1 MPYIA
6 PNSTV
11 YLLHDVPLDS
21 SYKHT
26 IFWSSALQQQQ
37 WFQGKTIAHGA
48 FGAMAYVRPSTG
60 IIRIQQIA
68 DALYPVNYMMYRNTS
83 YGSKWFY
90 AFVDEVIYI
99 NDNTTEIRFT
109 LDQLQTWYFE
119 ANFRPCLVERNHA
132 SVDTLG
138 SSVTV
143 EPIETGPLCCVAANR
158 QVDLSEMD
166 IVLAYAGGG
175 GSDGGGGDNE

>member
-26 IFWSSALQQQQ
+26 IYWGTPVAQAN
-37 WFQGKTIAHGA
+37 WFQSKTIAHGA
-48 FGAMAYVRPSTG
+48 FTALAYVRPATG
-60 IIRIQQIA
+60 IIRVQQIA

-90 AFVDEVIYI
+90 AFVDEVIYL

-109 LDQLQTWYFE
+109 LDQLQTWFFE
-119 ANFRPCLVERNHA
+119 ANFRPCLVERNHLGT
-132 SVDTLG
+132 DTPG
-138 SSVTV
+138 SSITT
-143 EPIETGPLCCVAANR
+143 EPVQIGPLRCSQINTAL
-158 QVDLSEMD
+158 DLSSLS
-166 IVLAYAGGG
+166 IITAFAGSS
-175 GSDGGGGDNE
+175 GSDGGGDSE